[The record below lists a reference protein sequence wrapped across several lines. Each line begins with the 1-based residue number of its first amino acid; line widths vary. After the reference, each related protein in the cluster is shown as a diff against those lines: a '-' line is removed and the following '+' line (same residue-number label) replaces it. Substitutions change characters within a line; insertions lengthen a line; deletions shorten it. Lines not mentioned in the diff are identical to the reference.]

1 MVRVVLIYGPTSPRL
16 RADLSSLTGRL
27 VSVRV
32 VRGPS
37 CLVPVIDNAGYIC
50 YAEARFLGHQN
61 DAKQFTMIQQI
72 GVNGPL
78 HFLEDCILLADQI
91 YPNRHP
97 TVTPFTIYYTSI
109 NRKPENMR
117 NRSIFIRLLSR
128 CIGILGTYLFS
139 CIRPQGK

>member
-97 TVTPFTIYYTSI
+97 TVTPFTIYYTL
-109 NRKPENMR
+109 NKPKTRKHEESFN
-117 NRSIFIRLLSR
+117 IYQI
-128 CIGILGTYLFS
+128 IGPVHWHTGHILFFLYT
-139 CIRPQGK
+139 PQGK